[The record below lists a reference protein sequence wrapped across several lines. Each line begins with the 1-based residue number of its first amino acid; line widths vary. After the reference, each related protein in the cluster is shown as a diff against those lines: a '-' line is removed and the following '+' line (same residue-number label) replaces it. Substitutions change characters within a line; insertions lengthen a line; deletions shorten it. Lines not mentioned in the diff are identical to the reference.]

1 MRYLLDTSVW
11 LRAAMKPETIP
22 TKDLS
27 LLETPG
33 EVFGLS
39 MISVWEVAK
48 KVQKGKLDLPFEL
61 KEWLKRE
68 WEGNLELLDLRADL
82 IIDATS
88 LPDFP
93 NQDPADEII
102 VATARFYDLT
112 LITTDSLLKDYPHAR
127 IHYFKPQGR

>member
-1 MRYLLDTSVW
+1 
-11 LRAAMKPETIP
+11 MKPETIP